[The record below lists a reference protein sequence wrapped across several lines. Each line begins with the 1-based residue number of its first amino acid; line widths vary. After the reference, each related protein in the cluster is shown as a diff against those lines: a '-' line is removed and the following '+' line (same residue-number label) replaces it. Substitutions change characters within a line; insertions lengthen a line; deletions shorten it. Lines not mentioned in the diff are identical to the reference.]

1 MSNIIGEAAPLN
13 IRQRPRQAVQ
23 QPITNDNFKYTSL
36 EEAVYAG
43 DTDEFIRMHQAG
55 FTGTFDIFL
64 AGFNPQLELLK
75 YLNENGWPIK
85 NDRTLASIL
94 AEKGAYECLEYA
106 FEQGAMLCSLTLN
119 NAYKSQNSKCFQ
131 LCIDHLSSLFV
142 SSNDKEHFF
151 WCPAY
156 EWQPLVDAIDL
167 DNANWRQLL
176 NVDFKVDH
184 WKDFWYEYKKEEL
197 VEWPMLTQKINA
209 KKLRIQ
215 LDQEYCM
222 HITLP
227 YVHKDV
233 VKTIIQSYF

>member
-13 IRQRPRQAVQ
+13 IRQRPRQAIQ
-23 QPITNDNFKYTSL
+23 PPITNDNFKYTSL

-75 YLNENGWPIK
+75 YLNENGWPIE
-85 NDRTLASIL
+85 NDRTISSLL
-94 AEKGAYECLEYA
+94 AEKGAYDCLEYV
-106 FEQGAMLCSLTLN
+106 FQEGALNTSLTLN
-119 NAYKSQNSKCFQ
+119 SAYKSQNLKCFQ
-131 LCIDHLSSLFV
+131 LCVDHLSSQFV
-142 SSNDKEHFF
+142 SSNDKEHF

-156 EWQPLVDAIDL
+156 EWQPLVDAINL
-167 DNANWRQLL
+167 DEANWRPLL
-176 NVDFKVDH
+176 HIDLKVDD
-184 WKDFWYEYKKEEL
+184 WKALWLENNMGEL
-197 VEWPMLTQKINA
+197 VEWPLLTPKINE

-215 LDQEYCM
+215 LDQEYCLYV
-222 HITLP
+222 TLP
-227 YVHKDV
+227 YVHEDV